1 MNIEE
6 WGNGVFDSY
15 LEKFPVMVKKLRK
28 ATTAKSQCPPNIP
41 QMICNNRMLQDLQ
54 TNTIKRVERWSVYL
68 CGEYENF
75 KVLPNSR
82 GFLSSLIR
90 LFSYS
95 CFG

>member
-1 MNIEE
+1 MNTEE

-54 TNTIKRVERWSVYL
+54 TNTVKRFERWSVYIY
-68 CGEYENF
+68 GEYENF
-75 KVLPNSR
+75 KFFQIAEVFYHP
-82 GFLSSLIR
+82 
-90 LFSYS
+90 
-95 CFG
+95 